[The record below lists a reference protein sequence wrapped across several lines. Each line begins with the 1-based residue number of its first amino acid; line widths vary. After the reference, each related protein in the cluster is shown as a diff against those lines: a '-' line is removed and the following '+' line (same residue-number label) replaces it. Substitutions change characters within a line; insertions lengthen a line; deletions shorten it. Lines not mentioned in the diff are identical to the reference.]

1 MSRPPGGAGAGAGAR
16 EATPDE
22 ELLLLRP
29 RPPPA
34 PPPGVT
40 QPTTGFVVAHF
51 AHVQGALGGE
61 GARRKPLPRALRGL
75 AAIGGLR
82 ELRLTL
88 SRGRWD
94 ESRWGAPPGSSRELP
109 QAGAELWVEFLP
121 GVPASEADTA
131 WGVLAEAVGGLLCTS
146 LGTLAGPSGG
156 QSVTPEG
163 VWAGQSVGRE
173 AEGGLGPTRH
183 GVLVGEPL
191 CTENLSPWLTL
202 LPCGDLRGLAAM
214 LRRPPVAQAEF
225 VALGL
230 SLKVGAGTS
239 WQPGGAVFEA
249 RQWAT
254 MALRAG
260 EWDPSRGWAWD
271 LQGIFGPHVLEPCP
285 YCPVSRILVEVP
297 ALVAGSGGVKT
308 APAPVATAAQ
318 LVASPKAVQMPPS
331 GAEHLEYLLQ
341 PGGIFLEQVW
351 SPESLQPPAKAVQR
365 GAVTAPPHV
374 LKASQLL
381 MGSGNR
387 HAGIF
392 YDVSVGEKLREGT
405 QICMF
410 QVVPWYA
417 HLWLHT
423 LRVTRSGAS
432 VPVQDFVDSM
442 QVALSEERGR
452 PGFWQ
457 MCFREMQSPGSF
469 QMEVEFD
476 KAFITVE
483 ECTPDISRGLDIPA
497 AVFSVS
503 PPAAAGRRE
512 GFSLAAEAAA
522 DWPAT
527 AVTEQLLMTVAHP
540 DMSMPFNVVSFT
552 STALVILLSVV
563 NRTIVRSA
571 KPDRPLERD
580 GRSKLASAAF
590 FACFFAATALI
601 GLYIDREAR
610 EEFGRFLRAHG
621 LPFADLLAP
630 L

>member
-1 MSRPPGGAGAGAGAR
+1 M
-16 EATPDE
+16 
-22 ELLLLRP
+22 
-29 RPPPA
+29 
-34 PPPGVT
+34 
-40 QPTTGFVVAHF
+40 AHF
-51 AHVQGALGGE
+51 AHAQGALGGGE
-61 GARRKPLPRALRGL
+61 ARRKPLPRALRGL
-75 AAIGGLR
+75 AAVGGLR

-94 ESRWGAPPGSSRELP
+94 EHRWGPPPGSSRELP
-109 QAGAELWVEFLP
+109 QAGAELWAEFLP
-121 GVPASEADTA
+121 GFPASEADAA
-131 WGVLAEAVGGLLCTS
+131 WGVLAEAVGGLFCTS
-146 LGTLAGPSGG
+146 LGTLAGPGGG

-163 VWAGQSVGRE
+163 VWAGQPVGRE
-173 AEGGLGPTRH
+173 AGGGLGPTRH

-214 LRRPPVAQAEF
+214 LRRPPAAQADF

-230 SLKVGAGTS
+230 SLKVGAGTDGR
-239 WQPGGAVFEA
+239 PEGPAFEV

-254 MALRAG
+254 LALRAG
-260 EWDPSRGWAWD
+260 ELDPSRGWAWD
-271 LQGIFGPHVLEPCP
+271 LQGMFGPHILEPCP

-297 ALVAGSGGVKT
+297 ASAAGSGSVRT
-308 APAPVATAAQ
+308 SPAPAAKAAQ
-318 LVASPKAVQMPPS
+318 AVAPGKVVPVPPT

-341 PGGIFLEQVW
+341 PGGLFLEQVW
-351 SPESLQPPAKAVQR
+351 APESLQPPAKAVPR

-374 LKASQLL
+374 LRASQLL

-417 HLWLHT
+417 QLWLHT

-432 VPVQDFVDSM
+432 VPVEHFVETM

-452 PGFWQ
+452 PGHWQ
-457 MCFREMQSPGSF
+457 MCFREIQSPGSF

-503 PPAAAGRRE
+503 PRTAVGGRE
-512 GFSLAAEAAA
+512 QLDLAAETAAA
-522 DWPAT
+522 WPAT

-552 STALVILLSVV
+552 STALVILLAVV
-563 NRTIVRSA
+563 TRTIVRSA
-571 KPDRPLERD
+571 KPDHPAERV
-580 GRSKLASAAF
+580 GRGKLVSAAF
-590 FACFFAATALI
+590 FTCFFAATALI

-610 EEFGRFLRAHG
+610 EEVGSFLRAHG